1 MTGSRDAGITLV
13 ELAVALTIV
22 TMLAALSAPLVAHA
36 IDEGRARHA
45 AGFLASR
52 LRLAR
57 QRAVTSSASVGL
69 VFDRVGSAWTFRVC
83 EDRNG
88 NGIRRAEIDA
98 GVDRCPEGPY
108 WPETMFAGVRVA
120 VDAALPGPDGEAG
133 SADPVRFGASDIASF
148 SPLGSCTS
156 GSVYLRSARDAQ
168 YLVRVAGVTGRTR
181 ILRFDP
187 VGSTWRDA

>member
-1 MTGSRDAGITLV
+1 MTSGRDAGVTLI
-13 ELAVALTIV
+13 ELVVALTIV
-22 TMLAALSAPLVAHA
+22 GMLAGLSAPLVAHA
-36 IDEGRARHA
+36 IDEGKARHA

-57 QRAVTSSASVGL
+57 QRAVTTSASVGL
-69 VFDRVGSAWTFRVC
+69 VFDHVGGAWTFRVC
-83 EDRNG
+83 EDRND
-88 NGIRRAEIDA
+88 NGIRRSEIDA
-98 GVDRCPEGPY
+98 GIDRCPEGPY

-120 VDAALPGPDGEAG
+120 VDASLPGPDGDGG
-133 SADPVRFGASDIASF
+133 SADPVRFGASDIARF

-168 YLVRVAGVTGRTR
+168 YAVRVAGVTGRAR

-187 VGSTWRDA
+187 VGSTWRES